1 MDKIQFMGIQTRQ
14 VLPQGGLDPG
24 VPVGAQ
30 PSGRHPQLLSGAFE
44 QHHSPPGVAIEVLS
58 QCCAEPHGRSKEK
71 EKSEILMLSLFPIWI
86 FCFSQSFTLTCVNTA
101 SKYSFSQC
109 HFALK

>member
-1 MDKIQFMGIQTRQ
+1 MGIQTGQ
-14 VLPQGGLDPG
+14 VLPQGGLDRPQAVILSLSL
-24 VPVGAQ
+24 VP
-30 PSGRHPQLLSGAFE
+30 FE
-44 QHHSPPGVAIEVLS
+44 QHHSPLGVAIEVLS

-101 SKYSFSQC
+101 LKYSFSQC